1 MLGAGVRVVRA
12 AAGAPAS
19 AQAQPALE
27 HQAQSADSAA
37 RAGRAKTG
45 GRGRGA
51 RVDTGL
57 TQAAPPRGSRSWLGP
72 QRGAL
77 DREGYV
83 GDKLD
88 LDVATAAQIDSLP
101 GVTPTMAKR
110 IVADRMR
117 RGPFLNADGL
127 CRVSGVGPTFVK
139 RLDSLVTFS
148 GTYRPSVPS
157 DTIIRRVRNTR
168 VKRPPARP

>member
-12 AAGAPAS
+12 ATWDSAS
-19 AQAQPALE
+19 VTAQPALE
-27 HQAQSADSAA
+27 RQVQSADSAA
-37 RAGRAKTG
+37 RAGRPRAS

-51 RVDTGL
+51 GVDSGV
-57 TQAAPPRGSRSWLGP
+57 TQAAAPRGARGGFGP

-77 DREGYV
+77 DRNGYV

-127 CRVSGVGPTFVK
+127 RRVSGAGPTFVK

-148 GTYRPSVPS
+148 GTYRPSMPS
-157 DTIIRRVRNTR
+157 DTIIRRATNTR
-168 VKRPPARP
+168 LKRPPPKP